1 MSEHLEKPAFIS
13 TQVKGG
19 RYLFLDLQP
28 KPGNDLTV
36 VCAGRE
42 ECTPGYRIE
51 RKGFRYHA
59 VEYVF
64 SGQWELVVG
73 AKRQLLG
80 PGSLFSYGPGTHY
93 RLTAAGDSNL
103 VKFFVDFAGHVA
115 PTLLKASGLGK
126 RRCLQLQQTRWLHD
140 LFDQILDCANL
151 GRPSARLIG
160 SRLTELLLLR
170 IREDSRLGSPSQSEA
185 QRTFERCREFLQE
198 NYATLMSVSEVATH
212 CSIDAAYL
220 SRLFKRY
227 ADENPL
233 QYLARI
239 KMDHAAELIMR
250 SGCSV
255 KQAGAAVGFEDPY
268 HFSRVFKRVHGVAP
282 GRFSRS

>member
-1 MSEHLEKPAFIS
+1 VPDEPQKPSFIS
-13 TQVKGG
+13 TQVSGG

-28 KPGNDLTV
+28 REENRLTV

-42 ECTPGYRIE
+42 ECTPDYRIE

-64 SGQWELVVG
+64 SGQWELTVG
-73 AKRQLLG
+73 SRRTLLG
-80 PGSLFSYGPGTHY
+80 PGSLFSYGPGTSY
-93 RLTAAGDSNL
+93 RLTAAGGAGL
-103 VKFFVDFAGHVA
+103 VKFFVDFAGLDA
-115 PTLLKASGLGK
+115 SALLKSSGLTRG
-126 RRCLQLQQTRWLHD
+126 RCLQVRQTRWLHD
-140 LFDQILDCANL
+140 LFDQILDCASL
-151 GRPSARLIG
+151 RRPSARRIG

-170 IREDSRLGSPSQSEA
+170 IREDSRLGASSQSEA
-185 QRTFERCREFLQE
+185 QRTFERCREVIQQD
-198 NYATLMSVSEVATH
+198 YHKLMSVSEVAAR
-212 CSIDAAYL
+212 CNIDAAYL

-233 QYLARI
+233 QFLART

-255 KQAGAAVGFEDPY
+255 KQASAAVGFEDPY
-268 HFSRVFKRVHGVAP
+268 HFSRVFKRIHGVSP